1 MLNIASAVL
10 APNRLCFTDDKFSV
24 NRRNSAYNNTRR
36 SHTAK
41 FYVKSTIIM
50 GKLITIIIK
59 CDMCGNIWYA
69 KSKYVKPKTFP
80 KCRSH
85 YSDTPRRKK

>member
-10 APNRLCFTDDKFSV
+10 VPNRLCFTDHKFSV
-24 NRRNSAYNNTRR
+24 NRRNSAYHTGQ
-36 SHTAK
+36 SPPTAK
-41 FYVKSTIIM
+41 ILCEIYYNK

-59 CDMCGNIWYA
+59 CDRCGNIWYA

-80 KCRSH
+80 KCRSP

>member
-1 MLNIASAVL
+1 VL
-10 APNRLCFTDDKFSV
+10 MTLT
-24 NRRNSAYNNTRR
+24 TR
-36 SHTAK
+36 SLTAK
-41 FYVKSTIIM
+41 ILSEIYYNK

-59 CDMCGNIWYA
+59 CDRCGNIWYA

-80 KCRSH
+80 KCRSP